1 MERIVWLVLG
11 GTTVA
16 AALSA
21 VKSIWALRAARWAL
35 GVLMLGGGPPGR
47 VPACLATSLNNLPI
61 RPGDLGRQEETLAAI
76 HEASTIRW

>member
-1 MERIVWLVLG
+1 
-11 GTTVA
+11 
-16 AALSA
+16 
-21 VKSIWALRAARWAL
+21 
-35 GVLMLGGGPPGR
+35 MLGGGVPGC